1 MANDVL
7 YREVAEIIRSVLAK
21 EQSVRKAV
29 YGSEYKILKSPIAMR
44 ENAPVPSSKTEVEVH
59 EEPKCNPFGTRYLTD
74 ETRVW
79 EHNAWDNVDWS
90 EEMEEH
96 ARQVVET
103 QKTQAVEDSKA
114 KKLLDEPAKQWDAF
128 YSQHNN
134 NFFKDR
140 NWLLKEFPELD
151 MNNHPEGSTVRVLEV
166 GCGVGNTSL
175 PLVQWDEHRR
185 MYLYCCD
192 YSDVA
197 VQVLKQNEKYDTS
210 RMHGFVWDITQDP
223 PDDAPA
229 KESLDYVV
237 CIYVLSAIHPSK
249 SRQAVD
255 NLVSLLKPGGML
267 LLKDYGRF
275 DLTQLRFKK
284 DRYIE
289 ENLYCRGD
297 GTLVYFFSKD
307 ELDELLRAAGLVEKA
322 NFVDKRLIVNR
333 AKQNKKSLLRLSC
346 ETLRFRTLF
355 DEILKDPEL
364 AQIADDPEVK
374 GNVNLAYV
382 LLYEF
387 LAGAGLG
394 RASPRLRGVI
404 YRHTK
409 AIHDREKALAADGRG
424 VAAIKEAGESTEA
437 TVVIPRYARINTL
450 KWTSEE
456 AIETLTSEDWKVVEV
471 SPEDDFAKC
480 VGNMAEDEVLIDP
493 HVGNLLIFPHSNDF
507 HRYWLVEQR
516 YLILQDKASCLPAFL
531 LAPSPGSHV
540 FDTCAAPGMKTS
552 HVASIVGETGKVWAM
567 DRSEERVAI
576 MNQILEECGV
586 QNASVF
592 HGDFLKTDVT
602 DKKFSKV
609 KYAIVDPPCSG
620 SGMVKRMDELTGGNA
635 DKGRLEK
642 LKNLQA
648 MILKHALKFPNLQRA
663 VYSTCSIHE
672 EENEQVV
679 DEVLLDTYVRQH
691 FRLAS
696 PLLPSWSCRGLDT
709 YEFGS
714 DCLRADPA
722 KTLTNGFFVAMFER
736 ISGDCGQEDNKNK
749 KKKKRK
755 EVDEGV
761 DLKEDCPVKK
771 KKFEEDG
778 VADEEEANDDVPVQM
793 KKKKKKRKNRQNEE

>member
-1 MANDVL
+1 
-7 YREVAEIIRSVLAK
+7 
-21 EQSVRKAV
+21 
-29 YGSEYKILKSPIAMR
+29 MR
-44 ENAPVPSSKTEVEVH
+44 ENVALQTSKSEEEVH

-90 EEMEEH
+90 EEMEQH

-103 QKTQAVEDSKA
+103 QKTQAVEDAKA
-114 KKLLDEPAKQWDAF
+114 KQLLDEPAKQWDAF

-197 VQVLKQNEKYDTS
+197 VQVLKQNDKYDTS

-223 PDDAPA
+223 PEDAPA

-249 SRQAVD
+249 ARQAVH
-255 NLVSLLKPGGML
+255 NLEISVGGSIVSSM
-267 LLKDYGRF
+267 
-275 DLTQLRFKK
+275 
-284 DRYIE
+284 
-289 ENLYCRGD
+289 
-297 GTLVYFFSKD
+297 
-307 ELDELLRAAGLVEKA
+307 
-322 NFVDKRLIVNR
+322 
-333 AKQNKKSLLRLSC
+333 SL
-346 ETLRFRTLF
+346 
-355 DEILKDPEL
+355 
-364 AQIADDPEVK
+364 Q
-374 GNVNLAYV
+374 
-382 LLYEF
+382 
-387 LAGAGLG
+387 
-394 RASPRLRGVI
+394 ASPRLRGVI

-424 VAAIKEAGESTEA
+424 VAAIKEAGENTET

-450 KWTSEE
+450 KWTAEE

-493 HVGNLLIFPHSNDF
+493 HVENLLIFPHSNDF

-567 DRSEERVAI
+567 DRSEERVTV

-602 DKKFSKV
+602 DKKFLKV

-696 PLLPSWSCRGLDT
+696 PILPAWNCRGLDS

-736 ISGDCGQEDNKNK
+736 ISEDCGQQDNKNRK
-749 KKKKRK
+749 KKKHK
-755 EVDEGV
+755 ERDESMDIEEMLGAILRVKAYLDVDS
-761 DLKEDCPVKK
+761 DNLAAAYIQHTSSAIISD
-771 KKFEEDG
+771 
-778 VADEEEANDDVPVQM
+778 
-793 KKKKKKRKNRQNEE
+793 